1 MNLDRV
7 DSKTDQS
14 SRLSEDSVSKPGG
27 GGSSEIA
34 ISAPVKAA
42 MLQGVRDG
50 EVKIVHHHSRSNSN
64 IAEAVHILST
74 DMPYFQDPKT
84 RPLKFWAIRLL
95 ERNPKKLDLFCDLP
109 TSAKTMEWLAAEHE
123 AEIQQGQTSGA
134 PLGLL
139 APPPYFPPPPYE

>member
-1 MNLDRV
+1 MNLDSV

-14 SRLSEDSVSKPGG
+14 SQLSEDSVSKPGG

-34 ISAPVKAA
+34 ISASVKAV

-50 EVKIVHHHSRSNSN
+50 EVQIVHHHSRSNNN
-64 IAEAVHILST
+64 IAEAVRILSN
-74 DMPYFQDPKT
+74 DMPYFQDPKN

-109 TSAKTMEWLAAEHE
+109 TSAEGMEWLAAEHK
-123 AEIQQGQTSGA
+123 AEIQQRQTSGA